1 MKLEPQIAT
10 RRGLRLEFFSPR
22 PLTCED
28 QPSTHVG
35 YRKSRLKKRDLDE
48 LLLRRYAM
56 AAQPLGRWQ
65 LHLEL
70 AWAQLLWHCLING
83 AGLLKRT
90 VDILASL
97 LLLLVLSPVFLLIA
111 LLVRWEDG
119 GPVFFAQTRVGRYGQ
134 EFKMFKVRSMC
145 HDAEAR
151 WATLVAQ
158 NKHAEG
164 ITFKITDDPRI
175 TRVGRWLRKFSLDEL
190 PQFYNVLIGD
200 MSLVGPR
207 PPLPRE
213 VQRYTLADHR
223 RLAATPGITC
233 FWQISGRSEID
244 FSGQVK
250 LDIAYIETQ
259 CLWVDFKILAK
270 TLPAVISSKGAC

>member
-1 MKLEPQIAT
+1 MKLESQMTT
-10 RRGLRLEFFSPR
+10 RRGLRLEFFSPQ
-22 PLTCED
+22 PLTHESEL
-28 QPSTHVG
+28 PIRSG
-35 YRKSRLKKRDLDE
+35 SRKVKSSEQKMND
-48 LLLRRYAM
+48 LLLRRYAL
-56 AAQPLGRWQ
+56 AARPLGRWQ
-65 LHLEL
+65 LQMEL
-70 AWAQLLWHCLING
+70 AWDRMLWHCLGDG
-83 AGLLKRT
+83 ARIVKRAF
-90 VDILASL
+90 DILASL
-97 LLLLVLSPVFLLIA
+97 FFLMLLSPVFLLIA
-111 LLVRWEDG
+111 VLVRLEDG

-151 WATLVAQ
+151 WAALVSQ

-164 ITFKITDDPRI
+164 ITFKIKDDPRI
-175 TRVGRWLRKFSLDEL
+175 TSVGRWLRKFSLDEL

-213 VQRYTLADHR
+213 VLRYTLADHR
-223 RLAATPGITC
+223 RLAAKPGITC
-233 FWQISGRSEID
+233 FWQISGRSNID

-250 LDIAYIETQ
+250 LDIAYIEKQ
-259 CLWVDFKILAK
+259 SFWVDLNILVR